1 MTLRSLSK
9 NVEILPES
17 TEDSL
22 VIRLS
27 DMYSERLKR
36 RTQGCSGLAAADLE
50 EMILDIAGEVQCP
63 FCDKV
68 SPCESRFCICC
79 GKAIDPLAQ
88 EYERKLALRMQKM
101 EEKETGR
108 EADGESGKEAVKE
121 AER

>member
-1 MTLRSLSK
+1 MTMRSLSK

-88 EYERKLALRMQKM
+88 EYERKQQLRMQVMK
-101 EEKETGR
+101 EK
-108 EADGESGKEAVKE
+108 KEMNEME
-121 AER
+121 AEK